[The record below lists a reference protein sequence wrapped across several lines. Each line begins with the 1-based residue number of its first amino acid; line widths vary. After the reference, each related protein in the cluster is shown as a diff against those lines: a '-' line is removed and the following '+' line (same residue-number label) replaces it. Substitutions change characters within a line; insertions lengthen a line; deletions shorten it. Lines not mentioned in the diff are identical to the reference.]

1 MEAIRIGA
9 VLFDALTIGIVN
21 GVGSSIA
28 RLTDAGV
35 YLYIGPEIGVAS
47 PKAFTGQVIAVL
59 MIALTMARK
68 R

>member
-1 MEAIRIGA
+1 MEAIRLGA
-9 VLFDALTIGIVN
+9 ARFDALTLGIVN

-28 RLTDAGV
+28 WLTDAGV
-35 YLYIGPEIGVAS
+35 YLYIGLEIRMAS

-59 MIALTMARK
+59 RIALTMARQ

>member
-28 RLTDAGV
+28 RLTDASV
-35 YLYIGPEIGVAS
+35 YLHIGPE
-47 PKAFTGQVIAVL
+47 
-59 MIALTMARK
+59 MA
-68 R
+68 